1 MGKIRNVVSVFLAVL
16 ILICCRVTV
25 AAENTQI
32 DWSKVDL
39 ENYDYSQLEIEQW
52 GSLGDWLREEADLHT
67 VFYVT
72 TTKGD
77 GWIGEMWDDIVSSL
91 FMKKPVSF
99 IQALALEDEAAQT
112 LTSYRVLYW
121 VPDDKDGFAQLMRD
135 LLQADIFTDA
145 EKNVVKKIIV
155 RAEEQNINIMIH
167 PKTDW
172 SKIDLENY
180 DYSDF
185 EMEQWQSL
193 RDWLKKDADLHT
205 VFYVTTTKGDGY
217 VGELWADLVYSLFM
231 RDPVPFIQALAL
243 EDESTQNLT
252 SSRIAYGSP
261 HEKDEFKQFIHQL
274 VKTGVFTDSEQ
285 EVLKKITDFTEENTD
300 IDTNVE
306 EHCAGGYIIPA
317 VLIVVVSGLAV
328 VLLVKLRK
336 PRDKEIGTE

>member
-32 DWSKVDL
+32 DWS
-39 ENYDYSQLEIEQW
+39 N
-52 GSLGDWLREEADLHT
+52 
-67 VFYVT
+67 
-72 TTKGD
+72 
-77 GWIGEMWDDIVSSL
+77 
-91 FMKKPVSF
+91 
-99 IQALALEDEAAQT
+99 
-112 LTSYRVLYW
+112 
-121 VPDDKDGFAQLMRD
+121 
-135 LLQADIFTDA
+135 
-145 EKNVVKKIIV
+145 
-155 RAEEQNINIMIH
+155 
-167 PKTDW
+167 
-172 SKIDLENY
+172 IDLENY

-261 HEKDEFKQFIHQL
+261 HEKDEFK
-274 VKTGVFTDSEQ
+274 
-285 EVLKKITDFTEENTD
+285 
-300 IDTNVE
+300 
-306 EHCAGGYIIPA
+306 
-317 VLIVVVSGLAV
+317 
-328 VLLVKLRK
+328 
-336 PRDKEIGTE
+336 